1 MKTFSWTLV
10 VLLAIACVVAWF
22 RPPDPLPTQIRTKTN
37 IRTVVKV
44 DTLLISSPMAPLLFI
59 QLKDTIHI
67 GDTVVNREQTCYKDR
82 LYQAWVSGY
91 HPRLDSI
98 EVYPRTVFQEVT
110 NDIYHTIV
118 PKRKRWGLG
127 LQAGYSYPN
136 GLYLGVGISYNLFMW

>member
-59 QLKDTIHI
+59 QLKIRYT
-67 GDTVVNREQTCYKDR
+67 
-82 LYQAWVSGY
+82 
-91 HPRLDSI
+91 
-98 EVYPRTVFQEVT
+98 
-110 NDIYHTIV
+110 
-118 PKRKRWGLG
+118 
-127 LQAGYSYPN
+127 
-136 GLYLGVGISYNLFMW
+136 